1 MEAPGEEMN
10 IDLAPNFTW
19 SYKLPVLRI
28 CLSERERE
36 REREREVLVVKD
48 NDCLK
53 MILINLLIIYT
64 V

>member
-19 SYKLPVLRI
+19 SYKPPVLRI

-36 REREREVLVVKD
+36 LVVLVVKD

-53 MILINLLIIYT
+53 MILINLFAI
-64 V
+64 